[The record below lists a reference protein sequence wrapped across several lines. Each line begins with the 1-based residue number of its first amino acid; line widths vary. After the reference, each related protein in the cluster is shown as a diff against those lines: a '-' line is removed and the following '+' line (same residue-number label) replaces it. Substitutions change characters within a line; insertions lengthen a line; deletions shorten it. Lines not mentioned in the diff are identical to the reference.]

1 MQTNY
6 PIERIR
12 KDFPILKRKVNGKP
26 LVYFDNAATS
36 QKSQSVIDSI
46 TDFYTNHNANI
57 HRGIHQLSVE
67 ATSLYDETREKIK
80 AFINAQAVEE
90 IIYVRNATE
99 GLNLIAHVWGKTNIQ
114 KGDHI
119 IVTITEHH
127 SNFVPWQQLCKQVGA
142 YLDIVHITEEY
153 SLDLDK
159 YNEYLQF
166 KPKLV
171 ALGHMSNALGTIY
184 PIKKM
189 IKAAQEVGAVT
200 LVDAAQ
206 SLPHIPIDVQDLN
219 CDFLVG
225 SGHKMIGPTGIGF
238 IYGKQQLMEQSPP
251 YMTGGDMIREVG
263 VDETTWADLPAKFEA
278 GTPHIAGVVGLGA
291 AIDYLQDIGI
301 TKIHEYEMELTSY
314 LLDKLKEFDNVR
326 IIGKKDLIDRGGIV
340 SFEVE
345 GVHPHDVS
353 SLLDQEGIAIRAGH
367 HCTQPLMDHLNLPA
381 TNRVSFYLYNTVEE
395 IDKFIDALKNVTKFF
410 T

>member
-67 ATSLYDETREKIK
+67 ATNLYDETREKIK

-127 SNFVPWQQLCKQVGA
+127 SNFVPWQQLCKQMGA
-142 YLDIVHITEEY
+142 HLDIVHITEEY

-238 IYGKQQLMEQSPP
+238 IYGKQQLLEQSPP

-291 AIDYLQDIGI
+291 AIDYLQDIGV

-314 LLDKLKEFDNVR
+314 LLDKLKDFDNIR
-326 IIGKKDLIDRGGIV
+326 IIGKKGLVDRGGIV

-345 GVHPHDVS
+345 GIHPHDVS

>member
-67 ATSLYDETREKIK
+67 ATNLYDETREKIK

-381 TNRVSFYLYNTVEE
+381 TNRVSFYLYNTIEE
-395 IDKFIDALKNVTKFF
+395 IDKFLDALKNVTKFF

>member
-12 KDFPILKRKVNGKP
+12 NDFPILKRIVNDKP

-36 QKSQSVIDSI
+36 QKPQSVIDSI
-46 TDFYTNHNANI
+46 SDFYSNHNANI

-67 ATSLYDETREKIK
+67 ATNLYEETREKVRQ
-80 AFINAQAVEE
+80 FINADSTDE
-90 IIYVRNATE
+90 IVYVRNATE
-99 GLNLIAHVWGKTNIQ
+99 GLNLIAYVWGKANIQ
-114 KGDHI
+114 EGDHI

-127 SNFVPWQQLCKQVGA
+127 SNFVPWQQLCKENKA
-142 YLDIVHITEEY
+142 HLDIVSITDDF
-153 SLDLDK
+153 SLDLDQ
-159 YNEYLQF
+159 YNDFLKF

-184 PIKKM
+184 PIKEM
-189 IKAAQEVGAVT
+189 IASAKEVDAIT
-200 LVDAAQ
+200 IIDAAQ
-206 SLPHIPIDVQDLN
+206 SLPHISIDVQDLN

-238 IYGKQQLMEQSPP
+238 IYGRKEIFNECPP
-251 YMTGGDMIREVG
+251 YMTGGDMIREVK
-263 VDETTWADLPAKFEA
+263 VEETTWADLPNKYEA

-291 AIDYLQDIGI
+291 AIDYLEDIGI
-301 TKIHEYEMELTSY
+301 QKIHEHEMQLTSY
-314 LLDKLKEFDNVR
+314 LLEKLTVFNNIH
-326 IIGKKDLIDRGGIV
+326 IIGKRGLDERGGIV

-353 SLLDQEGIAIRAGH
+353 SILDQQGIAIRAGH

-381 TNRVSFYLYNTVEE
+381 TNRVSFYLYNTFEE
-395 IDKFIDALKNVTKFF
+395 IDILIDALREVTKFF

>member
-12 KDFPILKRKVNGKP
+12 KDFPILKRQVNGKP

-67 ATSLYDETREKIK
+67 ATNLYDETRVKIK
-80 AFINAQAVEE
+80 DFINAQADEE

-99 GLNLIAHVWGKTNIQ
+99 GLNLIAHVWGQNNIQ

-142 YLDIVHITEEY
+142 HLDIVHITEEY

-189 IKAAQEVGAVT
+189 IKDAKKVGAVT
-200 LVDAAQ
+200 LIDAAQ
-206 SLPHIPIDVQDLN
+206 SLPHIPIDVQDLS

-238 IYGKQQLMEQSPP
+238 IYGKQQLLEQSPP

-301 TKIHEYEMELTSY
+301 TKIHEYEMKLT
-314 LLDKLKEFDNVR
+314 
-326 IIGKKDLIDRGGIV
+326 
-340 SFEVE
+340 
-345 GVHPHDVS
+345 
-353 SLLDQEGIAIRAGH
+353 
-367 HCTQPLMDHLNLPA
+367 
-381 TNRVSFYLYNTVEE
+381 
-395 IDKFIDALKNVTKFF
+395 
-410 T
+410 